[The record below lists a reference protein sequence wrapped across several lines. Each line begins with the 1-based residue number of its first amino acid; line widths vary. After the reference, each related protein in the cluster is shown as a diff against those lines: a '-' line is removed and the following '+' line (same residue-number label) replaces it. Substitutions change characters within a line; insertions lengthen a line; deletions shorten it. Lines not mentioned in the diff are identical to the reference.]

1 MRPGFARRIVSDVE
15 EESMKNLQKS
25 MASLL
30 VLLIYLQSLA
40 VPALAARGF
49 VRPTYP
55 NTPTY
60 NNAPEP
66 TVATQSS
73 STGVELTALSTA
85 FNNHTGIDYHERT
98 RKVVVS
104 ANSTTGQPNNFEL
117 IQADGAH
124 ANFSNVSGVSGELKI
139 ARKKGGR
146 LDHAVSSG

>member
-1 MRPGFARRIVSDVE
+1 MQPGFARRIVSDVE
-15 EESMKNLQKS
+15 EESMKNHQKS

-55 NTPTY
+55 NTHTY
-60 NNAPEP
+60 NAPEP

-85 FNNHTGIDYHERT
+85 FNNHTGIDYHGGT

-124 ANFSNVSGVSGELKI
+124 ANFSNVS
-139 ARKKGGR
+139 
-146 LDHAVSSG
+146 

>member
-30 VLLIYLQSLA
+30 VLLIYIQSLA
-40 VPALAARGF
+40 VPALAATEF

-55 NTPTY
+55 NT
-60 NNAPEP
+60 EP
-66 TVATQSS
+66 IVATQSS

-85 FNNHTGIDYHERT
+85 FNNHTGIDYHGGT

-117 IQADGAH
+117 IQADGVH
-124 ANFSNVSGVSGELKI
+124 ANFSNVSGCLLYTSPSP
-139 ARKKGGR
+139 R
-146 LDHAVSSG
+146 DS